1 MANFTLAEMV
11 HSGTAERL
19 GISNNPDAM
28 TRVRLTETIRLLERI
43 RAEWEDYCNQ
53 HGLGTPAIRITSGY
67 RSPELNKAVGGV
79 KNSAHVAGYAADLQP
94 VNGKQAEFERFLAT
108 DFSRMGYGFDQI
120 IIEKSKTARW
130 VHVGYKRPEDGKQR
144 HQCFSLKV

>member
-1 MANFTLAEMV
+1 MANFTIAEMV
-11 HSGTAERL
+11 QSNTADRL
-19 GISNNPDAM
+19 KIGNNPPASV
-28 TRVRLTETIRLLERI
+28 RVHLTETITLLECI
-43 RAEWEDYCNQ
+43 RAEWEEYCERYS
-53 HGLGTPAIRITSGY
+53 LGTPAIRISSGY

-79 KNSAHVAGYAADLQP
+79 KNSAHVEGYAADLQP
-94 VNGKQAEFERFLAT
+94 VNGKQAEFEKFFAT
-108 DFSRMGYGFDQI
+108 VFSRMGYGFDQI

>member
-28 TRVRLTETIRLLERI
+28 TRVRLTETIRLLECI

-53 HGLGTPAIRITSGY
+53 HSLGTPAIRVSSGY

-79 KNSAHVAGYAADLQP
+79 KNSAHVEGYAADLQP
-94 VNGKQAEFERFLAT
+94 VNGNQDEFEKFFAT
-108 DFSRMGYGFDQI
+108 EFSHMGYAYDQI
-120 IIEKSKTARW
+120 IIEKSKNTRW
-130 VHVGYKRPEDGKQR
+130 VHVGYKHADGKQR
-144 HQCFSLKV
+144 RQCFTLNV